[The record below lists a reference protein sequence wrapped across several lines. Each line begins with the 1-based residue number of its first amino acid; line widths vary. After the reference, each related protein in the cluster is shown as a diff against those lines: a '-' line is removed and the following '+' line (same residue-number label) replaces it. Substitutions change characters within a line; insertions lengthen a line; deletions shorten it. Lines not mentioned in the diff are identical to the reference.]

1 MALPPDRKVTTGEAI
16 GSEAV
21 NVRVTTLFETAS
33 VVVAL
38 FEAMLTELS
47 VGATMLET
55 VTALPERSA
64 IVKESSAPTAQSSA
78 AARLYVVPSI
88 EVLPFLFRS
97 SLKLPLSVA
106 ERVIVNSVEDEIST
120 LSVSVSA

>member
-47 VGATMLET
+47 VGAVPSYVTLPVPL
-55 VTALPERSA
+55 VTAEPALPA
-64 IVKESSAPTAQSSA
+64 V
-78 AARLYVVPSI
+78 
-88 EVLPFLFRS
+88 
-97 SLKLPLSVA
+97 SLKAIL
-106 ERVIVNSVEDEIST
+106 
-120 LSVSVSA
+120 